1 MANRVQ
7 SIWDSTEPSQ
17 WHYVE
22 GLLNP
27 ADDASRG
34 LRGKELLT
42 QQRWIKGPDFLWQPE
57 SSWPQHPIEKNVSQD
72 DPELKKSMVNATVIN
87 KRNDILQRLTYF
99 SDSYRLNAAIAWLLR
114 LKGQE

>member
-34 LRGKELLT
+34 LRGKEL
-42 QQRWIKGPDFLWQPE
+42 RHSNGG
-57 SSWPQHPIEKNVSQD
+57 
-72 DPELKKSMVNATVIN
+72 LKDRI
-87 KRNDILQRLTYF
+87 
-99 SDSYRLNAAIAWLLR
+99 SYGNQKVVGLNIR
-114 LKGQE
+114 LKRTFHKMIRSLKNQW